1 MENKT
6 SSIERWF
13 IVGHL
18 YVLEIDV
25 LPFCNNHNN
34 YNNAS

>member
-6 SSIERWF
+6 SSIERDDLLLV
-13 IVGHL
+13 I